1 MIKRLTTVVGMFILS
16 AALIWAVWEGNAAVG
31 TREEFPSGLFAA
43 SDLFPKHTLIEIV
56 NLEQN
61 TTSRAV
67 IIANTG
73 AGGLLLKASPE
84 LAAALAIKAGNTVR
98 VRVSV
103 PPLVEE
109 EGADPMLISRKEEK
123 KPAASQPVKQ
133 AIRQIPAPAARV
145 AEEKPP
151 VEVPV
156 VREQPAESIPPP
168 REVAEPKA
176 PPKAREAAARTPA
189 EVSEP
194 VRPVAEKKVDTPP
207 VAEVA
212 EPVPPVKE
220 QAAMTASVASV
231 DAIVSLQKTAEPIEE
246 ESVRQ
251 VAAVSMSKGRVEAD
265 EEREAPAPERPTAT
279 QQPVAGVPAPEPP
292 LYDTDDTIP
301 EGLDIADEPEEFV
314 SAQEVSPT
322 EDPVPVL
329 VEEEGGETSEPT
341 DEPELFAVKTV
352 EDNSAAAET
361 PVEQTV
367 MLVPAEPKEP
377 VGEAPSIPK
386 KDAQLAVAPVAQ
398 EKPPVVRP
406 AGKPYTADVLKK
418 GSFYVQVG
426 RFRDSLNVESFV
438 QRYGKQYPITVEKSS
453 TPNGNFYRVYVGPL
467 QKDERGAALETF
479 QKLGFKDAFLKKAP

>member
-220 QAAMTASVASV
+220 QAAMTA
-231 DAIVSLQKTAEPIEE
+231 
-246 ESVRQ
+246 
-251 VAAVSMSKGRVEAD
+251 
-265 EEREAPAPERPTAT
+265 PERPTAT

-361 PVEQTV
+361 PVEQTA